1 MNNYDLTVGDGVFG
15 DDQNPSGMFNYV
27 QRNEPTVGMAV
38 GGDVESQLRRV
49 LDPEGLEQAPEF
61 APQQAVDAAFD
72 LALNKQAPQPA
83 DVIQN
88 LQQAGAQEA
97 PATSQELFG
106 AKPPPVQPTPA
117 LDDTFLREYF
127 GSYQKVDEDP
137 LGGFTAT
144 PVDELKRQVPLGFNW
159 QSYLE
164 KNPDLAKA
172 GVDTE
177 AEALR
182 HYIKYGAGEKR
193 TADWTP
199 VNTIQDAFK
208 LALEN
213 PNQKIFGEYGI
224 TPVTFLDLNPGL
236 DFSAEDI
243 ERLNANKPQYYTI
256 SHPSMSG
263 KTPDGINYTQTLDV
277 GLNGEIQ
284 GRSVNLRTGE
294 DSGTIL
300 AYGPNGELINSIG
313 YDRSESWR
321 QPVSMAVALFGSALG
336 APYIGQ
342 TLFGLS
348 GAAGAMAGGATIGGL
363 SGAAAGLEGTDLLKA
378 AAVSG
383 LGAGAGQ
390 VANVAGKAAGDFAS
404 GLFTDSPN
412 AASLARDIVSG
423 AVKGGITS
431 LPGAIA
437 TGDAS
442 GILTGGLMGGAGGAF
457 SNLTEGLTSYGIKPS
472 QIQAGINI
480 ARGLQSGNT
489 SAVLNSLGGLLD
501 SRNVDIAGK
510 AAVAFNAVR
519 SGNPVKA
526 AAAIMQLGNTLQGK
540 VIPGIKPAGGPKQTI
555 TGGEIDASGLE
566 VDLQKYQDLIKNLP
580 TVGEVSE
587 VPEADQSVLVSESRM
602 PIGDQFLDSLIS
614 KSGSFTPQENQTVS
628 IIDKYLSST
637 GTPKYMYEQGK
648 PDVSSQRVELTGQKL
663 GSELKGIEIPE
674 PITLSEVPK
683 AEEIKAPPTAP
694 ITIPKAPSSPS
705 QTAPQQ
711 ALAGRQEERTSL
723 GALPL
728 FESVFYEQRMRQQQ
742 LADLLEREENQD
754 PYEVL
759 MRMAERNPEVAV
771 DELMRII
778 EGNSNVG

>member
-1 MNNYDLTVGDGVFG
+1 MNTYDLTVGDGAFE

-49 LDPEGLEQAPEF
+49 LDPEGFEQAPEF

-72 LALNKQAPQPA
+72 LALNKQTAQPA

-88 LQQAGAQEA
+88 LQQAGAQETTGDI
-97 PATSQELFG
+97 PSVTQPSVSQT
-106 AKPPPVQPTPA
+106 AQPKSP
-117 LDDTFLREYF
+117 F
-127 GSYQKVDEDP
+127 
-137 LGGFTAT
+137 
-144 PVDELKRQVPLGFNW
+144 
-159 QSYLE
+159 
-164 KNPDLAKA
+164 
-172 GVDTE
+172 E
-177 AEALR
+177 AF
-182 HYIKYGAGEKR
+182 
-193 TADWTP
+193 
-199 VNTIQDAFK
+199 Q
-208 LALEN
+208 LALKS
-213 PNQKIFGEYGI
+213 PTQTQFGQYTV
-224 TPVTFLDLNPGL
+224 TPRTFLDLNPGYDL
-236 DFSAEDI
+236 SEEQAEA
-243 ERLNANKPQYYTI
+243 LGYNKPQYYTI
-256 SHPSMSG
+256 SGMKG
-263 KTPDGINYTQTLDV
+263 QTDNGINYEQNVDYDP
-277 GLNGEIQ
+277 Q
-284 GRSVNLRTGE
+284 GNFAGYQVNLRTGE
-294 DSGTIL
+294 DSGTML
-300 AYGPNGELINSIG
+300 NYGPSGELLSSTG
-313 YDRSESWR
+313 YDKSESWR
-321 QPVSMAVALFGSALG
+321 KPVSMAIAMFGSALG

-342 TLFGLS
+342 SLFGLS
-348 GAAGAMAGGATIGGL
+348 GATGAMAGGATIGGL

-404 GLFTDSPN
+404 GLFADSPN

-519 SGNPVKA
+519 SGDPVKA
-526 AAAIMQLGNTLQGK
+526 AAAIMQLGNTLRGK

-566 VDLQKYQDLIKNLP
+566 VDVQKYQDLIKNLP
-580 TVGEVSE
+580 NVGEVSE

-602 PIGDQFLDSLIS
+602 PVGDQFLDSLLS
-614 KSGSFTPQENQTVS
+614 KNYFTTTPKPSTQSVPVTGERL
-628 IIDKYLSST
+628 KYLTST
-637 GTPKYMYEQGK
+637 GGSAYLDEPADPASQSVSVTGK
-648 PDVSSQRVELTGQKL
+648 LLPPELI
-663 GSELKGIEIPE
+663 ELEGIDIPE
-674 PITLSEVPK
+674 PFVPREVPK
-683 AEEIKAPPTAP
+683 AEEIKTPPKAP
-694 ITIPKAPSSPS
+694 ITIPKAPSSPK

-711 ALAGRQEERTSL
+711 AAGRQEELTSL

-742 LADLLEREENQD
+742 LADLLEQEENQD

-771 DELMRII
+771 SELMQII
-778 EGNSNVG
+778 EGA

>member
-1 MNNYDLTVGDGVFG
+1 MNNYDLTVGDGMSEN
-15 DDQNPSGMFNYV
+15 DQNPSGMFDYV
-27 QRNEPTVGMAV
+27 TGMAS
-38 GGDVESQLRRV
+38 GGDVDSDLFRI
-49 LDPEGLEQAPEF
+49 LNPEQIETAPEF

-72 LALNKQAPQPA
+72 SAFNKQA
-83 DVIQN
+83 DVVQN
-88 LQQAGAQEA
+88 LQQAGVQEKPADIPSVIQPSTAQTA
-97 PATSQELFG
+97 
-106 AKPPPVQPTPA
+106 QPKSP
-117 LDDTFLREYF
+117 FE
-127 GSYQKVDEDP
+127 
-137 LGGFTAT
+137 
-144 PVDELKRQVPLGFNW
+144 
-159 QSYLE
+159 
-164 KNPDLAKA
+164 
-172 GVDTE
+172 
-177 AEALR
+177 
-182 HYIKYGAGEKR
+182 
-193 TADWTP
+193 
-199 VNTIQDAFK
+199 AFK
-208 LALEN
+208 LALKS
-213 PNQKIFGEYGI
+213 PTQTQFGQYTV
-224 TPVTFLDLNPGL
+224 TPRTFVDLNPGYDL
-236 DFSAEDI
+236 SEEQI
-243 ERLNANKPQYYTI
+243 ETLGANKPQYYTI
-256 SHPSMSG
+256 SGMKG
-263 KTPDGINYTQTLDV
+263 KTDDGLDYEQNV
-277 GLNGEIQ
+277 DYDPQ
-284 GRSVNLRTGE
+284 GNFAGYQVNVKSGA

-300 AYGPNGELINSIG
+300 NYGPKGELLSSTG
-313 YDRSESWR
+313 YDKSESWR
-321 QPVSMAVALFGSALG
+321 KPVSMAVALFGSALG

-342 TLFGLS
+342 ALFGLS
-348 GAAGAMAGGATIGGL
+348 GVAGAMAGGATIGGL

-519 SGNPVKA
+519 SGDPVKA

-580 TVGEVSE
+580 AAGEVSE
-587 VPEADQSVLVSESRM
+587 IPD
-602 PIGDQFLDSLIS
+602 
-614 KSGSFTPQENQTVS
+614 KENQTVS
-628 IIDKYLSST
+628 ITDKYLSST
-637 GTPKYMYEQGK
+637 DAPQYVYKQGK

-711 ALAGRQEERTSL
+711 ALAGRQQKLTSL

-778 EGNSNVG
+778 EGA

>member
-88 LQQAGAQEA
+88 LQQAGAQETTGDI
-97 PATSQELFG
+97 PSVTQPSVSQT
-106 AKPPPVQPTPA
+106 AQPKSP
-117 LDDTFLREYF
+117 F
-127 GSYQKVDEDP
+127 
-137 LGGFTAT
+137 
-144 PVDELKRQVPLGFNW
+144 
-159 QSYLE
+159 
-164 KNPDLAKA
+164 
-172 GVDTE
+172 E
-177 AEALR
+177 AF
-182 HYIKYGAGEKR
+182 
-193 TADWTP
+193 
-199 VNTIQDAFK
+199 Q
-208 LALEN
+208 LALKS
-213 PNQKIFGEYGI
+213 PTQTQFGQYTV
-224 TPVTFLDLNPGL
+224 TPRTFLDLNPGYDL
-236 DFSAEDI
+236 SEEQAEA
-243 ERLNANKPQYYTI
+243 LGYNKPQYYTI
-256 SHPSMSG
+256 SGMKG
-263 KTPDGINYTQTLDV
+263 QTDNGINYEQNVDYDP
-277 GLNGEIQ
+277 Q
-284 GRSVNLRTGE
+284 GNFAGYQVNLRTGE

-300 AYGPNGELINSIG
+300 NYGPKGELLSSTG
-313 YDRSESWR
+313 YDKSESWR
-321 QPVSMAVALFGSALG
+321 QPASMAIAMFGAALG

-342 TLFGLS
+342 ALFGLS
-348 GAAGAMAGGATIGGL
+348 GTAGAMAGGATIGGL

-566 VDLQKYQDLIKNLP
+566 IDLQKYQDLIKNLP

-602 PIGDQFLDSLIS
+602 PIGDQFLDSLLS
-614 KSGSFTPQENQTVS
+614 ENYFTTTPKPPTQSVPVTGERL
-628 IIDKYLSST
+628 KYLTST
-637 GTPKYMYEQGK
+637 GGSAYLDEPADPASQSVSVTGK
-648 PDVSSQRVELTGQKL
+648 LRPPELI
-663 GSELKGIEIPE
+663 ELEGIDIPE
-674 PITLSEVPK
+674 PFVPKEVPK
-683 AEEIKAPPTAP
+683 AEEIKTPPKAP
-694 ITIPKAPSSPS
+694 ITIPKAPSSPK

-711 ALAGRQEERTSL
+711 ATGRQEELTSL